1 VVEVWPENV
10 PVFELFQGV
19 MTQWRHGFAGPTGL
33 DYGAVLALMEIRQVP
48 HDQRAR
54 LMTDLQVMELA
65 ALSAIRQAN

>member
-1 VVEVWPENV
+1 
-10 PVFELFQGV
+10 

-33 DYGAVLALMEIRQVP
+33 DYGAVLVLMEIRQVP

>member
-1 VVEVWPENV
+1 
-10 PVFELFQGV
+10 

-54 LMTDLQVMELA
+54 LMADLQVMELA